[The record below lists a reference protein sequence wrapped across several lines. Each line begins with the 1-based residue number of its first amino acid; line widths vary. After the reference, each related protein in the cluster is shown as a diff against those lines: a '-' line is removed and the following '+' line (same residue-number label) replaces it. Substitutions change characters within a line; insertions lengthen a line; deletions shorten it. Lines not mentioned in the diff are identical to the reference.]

1 MFLSYADRYRV
12 PQKLKVHLPHWIVH
26 FEEIVI
32 RMGNYCANY
41 FPLIQP
47 PLWRQHLYLEVRKNI
62 LRKSFAVVN
71 TISCWF
77 IVCYKASEQYTIY
90 RGHEDNG
97 PSGHIRRIN
106 TDVTPLFWGPL
117 WEGTKPNI
125 FQRSFLYAKWVE
137 GSILTNKHHKHLNH
151 RWKWSYCVQF
161 GKQLTDKTSDFKPE
175 I

>member
-1 MFLSYADRYRV
+1 MQFWYPPVKLFCIGPCLKLFIFLIMFLSYADRYRV
-12 PQKLKVHLPHWIVH
+12 PRKLKVHLLPLWIVH

-47 PLWRQHLYLEVRKNI
+47 PLWRQCLYLKVRKKI
-62 LRKSFAVVN
+62 FRKSFAVVN

-77 IVCYKASEQYTIY
+77 IVCYKASEQYTIH

-125 FQRSFLYAKWVE
+125 FQRSSLYAKWVE
-137 GSILTNKHHKHLNH
+137 GSHP
-151 RWKWSYCVQF
+151 Y
-161 GKQLTDKTSDFKPE
+161 
-175 I
+175 